1 MAVAAYPAMPV
12 QHWDPGPPSSS
23 CYLSIILMS
32 RITFNTN
39 LLVNA
44 LSETREG
51 VHTAKSKDS
60 IADMVDDKH
69 IVHQQFGD
77 SILYKRGNT
86 DKNKDSNGAPE
97 HGTAVSSKRTEKI
110 RTALQHNLCV
120 RSSTTSQ
127 TGFRVFT
134 GTAPTPRV
142 LLSLMKHLARVPLPL
157 NPNAPPVLTK

>member
-1 MAVAAYPAMPV
+1 
-12 QHWDPGPPSSS
+12 
-23 CYLSIILMS
+23 MS
-32 RITFNTN
+32 KITFNTN
-39 LLVNA
+39 LLLNA

-110 RTALQHNLCV
+110 RAAQQHNLCV
-120 RSSTTSQ
+120 RSFTTSQ

-134 GTAPTPRV
+134 GTAPTLSVLLPSMKNLDRV
-142 LLSLMKHLARVPLPL
+142 LL
-157 NPNAPPVLTK
+157 NPYLKALPVLI